1 MALVFLAAQ
10 ETTAENQGGQGEVG
24 SVKNEEGADQRLG
37 SCHLKGVVRGGTRD
51 FVPAVSHLDASLL
64 SDMLGKYFFPVCGLA
79 FHFLDGII
87 CSTNVFNLD
96 EVRVM

>member
-37 SCHLKGVVRGGTRD
+37 K
-51 FVPAVSHLDASLL
+51 L
-64 SDMLGKYFFPVCGLA
+64 SPEGR
-79 FHFLDGII
+79 
-87 CSTNVFNLD
+87 S
-96 EVRVM
+96 